1 MAKKLDT
8 SEKIGIII
16 GVLILIGGGSFLI
29 YRKLTKDKREC
40 EEKGGTWDSKTKT
53 CKLKVVEEVVKKA
66 YDNLNFESGKS
77 KIIPSSYNSLNELAE
92 YLTGNVKLNIEIVG
106 HTDSQGDEVYNQK
119 LSLSRANSVANYLID
134 KGVNKGRIKTLGLGE
149 TDPIADN
156 KTAKGRDINRRVE
169 FILK

>member
-1 MAKKLDT
+1 MEKNKK
-8 SEKIGIII
+8 IAVAI
-16 GVLILIGGGSFLI
+16 GVILLLGGGGYILYKI
-29 YRKLTKDKREC
+29 LKKRKKEC
-40 EEKGGTWDSKTKT
+40 ESKGGTWDSKTKT

-156 KTAKGRDINRRVE
+156 TTAKGRELNRRVE

>member
-1 MAKKLDT
+1 MEKSKKIAIAAT
-8 SEKIGIII
+8 VI
-16 GVLILIGGGSFLI
+16 LILGGGGYILNKI
-29 YRKLTKDKREC
+29 LNKRKKDC
-40 EEKGGTWDSKTKT
+40 ESKGGIWDSKTKT

-92 YLTGNVKLNIEIVG
+92 YLQENGKLNIEIVG

-134 KGVNKGRIKTLGLGE
+134 KGINKGRIKTLGLGE
-149 TDPIADN
+149 TVPIADN
-156 KTAKGRDINRRVE
+156 KTAKGREINRRVE

>member
-1 MAKKLDT
+1 MDLNKSKK
-8 SEKIGIII
+8 IAVAVGII
-16 GVLILIGGGSFLI
+16 LLLGGGGYLL
-29 YRKLTKDKREC
+29 YRILNKRKKEC
-40 EEKGGTWDSKTKT
+40 ESKGGTWDSKTKT

-156 KTAKGRDINRRVE
+156 TTAKGRELNRRVE

>member
-1 MAKKLDT
+1 MEKNKK
-8 SEKIGIII
+8 IAVAI
-16 GVLILIGGGSFLI
+16 GVILLLGGGGYILYKI
-29 YRKLTKDKREC
+29 LNKRKKEC
-40 EEKGGTWDSKTKT
+40 ESKGGTWDSKTKT

-156 KTAKGRDINRRVE
+156 TTAKGRELNRRVE

>member
-1 MAKKLDT
+1 MKK
-8 SEKIGIII
+8 SKKIAVAI
-16 GVLILIGGGSFLI
+16 GVILLLGGGGYILYKI
-29 YRKLTKDKREC
+29 LNKRKKEC
-40 EEKGGTWDSKTKT
+40 ESKGGAWDSKTKT

-92 YLTGNVKLNIEIVG
+92 YLQENGKLNIEIVG

-156 KTAKGRDINRRVE
+156 KTAKGREINRRVE

>member
-1 MAKKLDT
+1 MDKNKKI
-8 SEKIGIII
+8 SVAI
-16 GVLILIGGGSFLI
+16 GVILLLGGGGYILYKI
-29 YRKLTKDKREC
+29 LNKRKKEC
-40 EEKGGTWDSKTKT
+40 ESKGGTWDSKTKT

-77 KIIPSSYNSLNELAE
+77 KIIPSSFNSLNELAE

-149 TDPIADN
+149 TNPIADN
-156 KTAKGRDINRRVE
+156 TTAKGRELNRRVE

>member
-1 MAKKLDT
+1 MEKNKK
-8 SEKIGIII
+8 IAVAI
-16 GVLILIGGGSFLI
+16 GVILLLGGGGYILYKI
-29 YRKLTKDKREC
+29 LNKRKKEC
-40 EEKGGTWDSKTKT
+40 ESKGGTWDSKTKT

-156 KTAKGRDINRRVE
+156 TTAKGRELNRRVE
-169 FILK
+169 FIIK

>member
-1 MAKKLDT
+1 MEKSKKIAIAAT
-8 SEKIGIII
+8 VI
-16 GVLILIGGGSFLI
+16 LILGGGGYILNKI
-29 YRKLTKDKREC
+29 LNKRKKDC
-40 EEKGGTWDSKTKT
+40 ESKGGTWDSKTKT

-92 YLTGNVKLNIEIVG
+92 YLQENGKLNIEIVG

-134 KGVNKGRIKTLGLGE
+134 KGINKGRIKTLGLGE
-149 TDPIADN
+149 TVPIADN
-156 KTAKGRDINRRVE
+156 KTAKGREINRRVE

>member
-1 MAKKLDT
+1 MKK
-8 SEKIGIII
+8 SKKIAVAI
-16 GVLILIGGGSFLI
+16 GVILLLGGGGYILYKI
-29 YRKLTKDKREC
+29 LNKRKKEC
-40 EEKGGTWDSKTKT
+40 ESKGGTWDSKTKT

-92 YLTGNVKLNIEIVG
+92 YLQENGKLNIEIVG

-156 KTAKGRDINRRVE
+156 KTAKGREINRRVE